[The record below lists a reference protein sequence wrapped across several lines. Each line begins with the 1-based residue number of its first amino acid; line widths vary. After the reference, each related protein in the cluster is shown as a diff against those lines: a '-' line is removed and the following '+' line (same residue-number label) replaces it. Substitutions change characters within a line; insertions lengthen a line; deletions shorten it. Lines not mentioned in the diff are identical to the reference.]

1 MNMSR
6 LDSTDWISLS
16 IATLSIGFAAMESGR
31 RGSAGRN
38 LDYGQT
44 TSDAQEGRM
53 LRGTL
58 RNIEADARAMHDLL
72 EDDDDLPQWVHSKV
86 ETSADR
92 INSSFRYLRSK
103 IQGGG
108 SRNVGR
114 TIIDQLRKIVDE
126 KQRAPITYTVDG
138 KRRSRTVDL
147 FSASTVVAVYD
158 ALNAANRE
166 KLLSMPLDKMIEV
179 SFKLVK

>member
-1 MNMSR
+1 MSR
-6 LDSTDWISLS
+6 IDSTDVIALS

-38 LDYGQT
+38 LDYGRT
-44 TSDAQEGRM
+44 ASDAQEGRM

-58 RNIEADARAMHDLL
+58 RNVETDARALHDLL

-86 ETSADR
+86 ETAADR
-92 INSSFRYLRSK
+92 LNASFRYLRSK
-103 IQGGG
+103 IQGQG

-126 KQRAPITYTVDG
+126 RQRAAVSYTVNG
-138 KRRSRTVDL
+138 KRRTRTVDL
-147 FSASTVVAVYD
+147 FSASAVVSIYD

-166 KLLSMPLDKMIEV
+166 KLLSMPLDKMIEI
-179 SFKLVK
+179 SLRMVK

>member
-1 MNMSR
+1 MSR
-6 LDSTDWISLS
+6 IEPTDWISLS

-38 LDYGQT
+38 LDYGRT

-103 IQGGG
+103 IQGQG

-114 TIIDQLRKIVDE
+114 TLIDQLRVIVDE
-126 KQRAPITYTVDG
+126 RQRAPVTYTVNG

-147 FSASTVVAVYD
+147 FSASAVVAVYD

-166 KLLSMPLDKMIEV
+166 KFLSMPLDKMIE
-179 SFKLVK
+179 FAMRMVK

>member
-1 MNMSR
+1 MSR
-6 LDSTDWISLS
+6 IEPTDWISLS
-16 IATLSIGFAAMESGR
+16 IATLSIGFAAMESSR

-38 LDYGQT
+38 LDYGRT
-44 TSDAQEGRM
+44 ASDAQEGRM

-58 RNIEADARAMHDLL
+58 RNVEADARAMHDLL

-103 IQGGG
+103 IQGQG

-114 TIIDQLRKIVDE
+114 SVIDQLRKIVDE
-126 KQRAPITYTVDG
+126 RQHATVSFMVNG
-138 KRRSRTVDL
+138 KRRTRTVDL
-147 FSASTVVAVYD
+147 FSASAVVSVYD
-158 ALNAANRE
+158 ALNEANRE
-166 KLLSMPLDKMIEV
+166 KLLSMPLDKMIEISIRMV
-179 SFKLVK
+179 N